1 MKHGRG
7 PTPIADQRPF
17 AARGRQYL
25 DLHGSLLQHANA
37 AGASPI
43 SRTPSQVPCPA
54 RAAVLVLALP
64 ERTATPALSQP
75 ACAGPMPGSSA
86 ATTLCRPEPLGGND
100 IVHRDAPTSV
110 MPAHAKPRTGT
121 RYRIRG
127 EHIYNIRVRDTR
139 HRDTRR

>member
-7 PTPIADQRPF
+7 PAPIADQRPF
-17 AARGRQYL
+17 AARARQYL
-25 DLHGSLLQHANA
+25 DLHGSHLQHANA

-43 SRTPSQVPCPA
+43 SRTPSRAPSPA

-75 ACAGPMPGSSA
+75 VCTGPTPGSSA
-86 ATTLCRPEPLGGND
+86 VTTLCHPGPLGGND

-110 MPAHAKPRTGT
+110 APAHAKPQTGT
-121 RYRIRG
+121 RHRIRSG
-127 EHIYNIRVRDTR
+127 R
-139 HRDTRR
+139 